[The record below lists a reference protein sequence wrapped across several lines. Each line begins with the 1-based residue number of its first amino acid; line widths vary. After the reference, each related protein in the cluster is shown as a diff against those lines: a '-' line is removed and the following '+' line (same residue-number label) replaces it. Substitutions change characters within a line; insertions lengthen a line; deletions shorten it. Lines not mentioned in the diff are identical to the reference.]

1 MSAPLALIN
10 GGLNMMARLQTMTK
24 QWLVPILGA
33 LALVGTVMGDATDS
47 PFDIVENQYQDGFKG
62 ATGYLPV
69 FHPTGLSPAETTAAR
84 VAIYSRTPDPL
95 NISLDFPD
103 PSRASIAFYG

>member
-1 MSAPLALIN
+1 
-10 GGLNMMARLQTMTK
+10 MMARLRTMMT
-24 QWLVPILGA
+24 QWLFPVLGA

-69 FHPTGLSPAETTAAR
+69 FHPTGLSAAEVTAAR
-84 VAIYSRTPDPL
+84 VGIYSRRR
-95 NISLDFPD
+95 I
-103 PSRASIAFYG
+103 R